1 MDAQELEKL
10 FDLKEKGII
19 TEEEFNQKK
28 KDFFEQSKISNSN
41 KIKILDNYLYCFQNS
56 FNLSG
61 RASRSEFW
69 YFILVNAI
77 IGFLLG
83 AISGIISYVNNSNF
97 LILVQIFQIL
107 QIAPGYGVVV
117 RRFHDLDMDSGW
129 GALYIIPTI
138 LTLMTTFNP
147 NYPEEFI
154 IFSGIVN
161 LICAALLVVFMCIR
175 GDEKENRFG
184 MPK

>member
-1 MDAQELEKL
+1 MDTKELEKL
-10 FDLKEKGII
+10 FELKEKGII

-28 KDFFEQSKISNSN
+28 KDFLQNTN
-41 KIKILDNYLYCFQNS
+41 AANRNRRTVLDNYIYCIQNT
-56 FNLSG
+56 FNMSG
-61 RASRSEFW
+61 RAMRYEFW
-69 YFILVNAI
+69 YFVLVNAI

-83 AISGIISYVNNSNF
+83 VISYITNSNS
-97 LILVQIFQIL
+97 LILLQIFQIL
-107 QIAPGYGVVV
+107 QIAPSYGIIV

-138 LTLMTTFNP
+138 LALMTTFNP

-154 IFSGIVN
+154 IFSGIVS
-161 LICAALLVVFMCIR
+161 LICSALLIIFMCTK

-184 MPK
+184 KAE